1 MDASRIDDEL
11 RVRAKA
17 GWTGGITVGDSAG
30 RELADLYFFEGDL
43 YSVQVSGFQP
53 HLFARLLAAGIIDE
67 ERRRTCDASMAPDS
81 RDELIGRFSVEQGW
95 LPVERLAEFHS
106 EYLLASL
113 GAVREAGGAVIAE
126 EAGAATN
133 VRCALPSPVADVI
146 ASVDMRAERSRS
158 VWAGVGAGAGPAE
171 TVLAWRGARGVAP
184 FAAPELAAFAAE
196 VDGARSVDELADACG
211 FTRAEAEFLTAAL
224 VNDGLVEV
232 ADVTALPAIRCLVP
246 EDAARASLNGVPGS
260 VGP

>member
-11 RVRAKA
+11 RARAKA
-17 GWTGGITVGDSAG
+17 GWTGRLTVGHRAG
-30 RELADLYFFEGDL
+30 REIADLYIFEGDL
-43 YSVQVSGFQP
+43 YSVQARDHQP
-53 HLFARLLAAGIIDE
+53 HLFSRLVAAGILDDE
-67 ERRRTCDASMAPDS
+67 RQRECDSSIAPAS
-81 RDELIGRFSVEQGW
+81 RDELIGRYAVERGW

-113 GAVREAGGAVIAE
+113 SAVRGASGASVTEEPGAV
-126 EAGAATN
+126 TN

-146 ASVDMRAERSRS
+146 SSVDMRAVRSRN
-158 VWAGVGAGAGPAE
+158 VWAGVGASAGPGE
-171 TVLAWRGARGVAP
+171 TVLAWRGVRSVAP

-196 VDGARSVDELADACG
+196 VDGVRSVDELADACG

-232 ADVTALPAIRCLVP
+232 AVEKALPSARCLVP
-246 EDAARASLNGVPGS
+246 EDAARARLMGVLGV

>member
-11 RVRAKA
+11 RARAKA
-17 GWTGGITVGDSAG
+17 GWTGRLTVSDRAG
-30 RELADLYFFEGDL
+30 RERADLYLFEGDL
-43 YSVQVSGFQP
+43 YSVQASGFRP
-53 HLFARLLAAGIIDE
+53 HLFARLMAAGIIDE
-67 ERRRTCDASMAPDS
+67 ERRRSCDASMASDS
-81 RDELIGRFSVEQGW
+81 RDELIGRFAVEQAW

-113 GAVREAGGAVIAE
+113 GAVREVSEVGIVEGTGEV
-126 EAGAATN
+126 TN

-146 ASVDMRAERSRS
+146 ASVEMRAERSRS
-158 VWAGVGAGAGPAE
+158 VWAGVGASGGPGE

-196 VDGARSVDELADACG
+196 VDGARSVDALADACG

-224 VNDGLVEV
+224 VSDGLAGI
-232 ADVTALPAIRCLVP
+232 ADVQALPAQRCLVP
-246 EDAARASLNGVPGS
+246 EDWARVSLINATGV